1 MFGKEV
7 KKNVKK
13 AYSPPESVLKT
24 IFDFAKSYDTV
35 KATPTGYV
43 EMNLN

>member
-7 KKNVKK
+7 KKNVKA

-24 IFDFAKSYDTV
+24 ILDFAKSYDTV
-35 KATPTGYV
+35 KTTPAGYV
-43 EMNLN
+43 EINLN